1 MKLLASFLPAISLL
15 AVPQAFALD
24 SVCDAILKHG
34 IYDKENVLD
43 FQHKYNLSKDVI
55 CNSEARSS
63 NYDGSLNYNTI
74 TGSASSNQSY
84 SSSYCSS
91 DYDEALSNT
100 LYKKIAQKAS
110 NVIAS
115 SWSECIRQ
123 NNSGVSHYI
132 QPSQDPKRFIYHSQ
146 YSPGGEKG
154 FTEVRQWAISPSS
167 DVTCQGDI
175 PKAGDQITASGFS
188 LICTRREADL
198 AVIVVATT
206 TEGGKNLKSVELP
219 PYVSSP
225 VPVPEPEPPTPPTGV
240 VDVTAIWPATGKSA
254 AQKCS
259 TLGEGWSSFSFDGKS
274 DIAYCKK
281 TGTSNRYI
289 TDFKGYN
296 TANSNLPCS
305 NTFGNDWE
313 RVIWDGKSKTLI
325 CKQVRSLAIINT
337 GQASYLKDIGSAWP
351 HECPP
356 TQGRLYKINYSQI
369 SFCGT
374 WAKQ

>member
-1 MKLLASFLPAISLL
+1 MKRLASFLPAISLL

-74 TGSASSNQSY
+74 TGSASSEQSY

-100 LYKKIAQKAS
+100 LYNKIAQKAS
-110 NVIAS
+110 RVIAS
-115 SWSECIRQ
+115 SWSDCVREK
-123 NNSGVSHYI
+123 NSGVSHYI
-132 QPSQDPKRFIYHSQ
+132 QPSKDPKRFIYHIQ
-146 YSPGGEKG
+146 YTPGGDSG
-154 FTEVRQWAISPSS
+154 YTEVRQWAISPES
-167 DVTCQGDI
+167 DVNCVGDA
-175 PKAGDQITASGFS
+175 PKKGDRITSSGVS
-188 LICTRREADL
+188 LICNRKDSDL
-198 AVIVVATT
+198 AILVIATT

-219 PYVSSP
+219 PYVNPSDP
-225 VPVPEPEPPTPPTGV
+225 LPTPDPIPPIGV
-240 VDVTAIWPATGKSA
+240 IDITAVWPASGNNA

-259 TLGEGWSSFSFDGKS
+259 SLGNGWSSFSFDGRS

-281 TGTSNRYI
+281 TGSSNTYI
-289 TDFKGYN
+289 TDFRGHS
-296 TANSNLPCS
+296 TSNSNLPCS

-325 CKQVRSLAIINT
+325 CKQVRSLDIIIT
-337 GQASYLKDIGSAWP
+337 GQVSYLKDIGSTWP
-351 HECPP
+351 HDCPP
-356 TQGRLYKINYSQI
+356 TQGRLYKINHSQI